1 MTPTVQEFID
11 ELSTAILYAELF
23 SNAGDQEK
31 LCSVI
36 NPASLDEISG
46 IAINGS
52 IVQSQVCA
60 LAAIEFATPS
70 LFAITVS
77 GNQIAVSSLA
87 TALFAVQV
95 AGGYAGGPNLA
106 TLCSEI
112 EAALINAIFIG
123 YTPNVGTAV
132 KDYVCS
138 VAAASGSVPSTST
151 GTASATSPPYPQN
164 TTTTGT
170 PTCASPTGLANS
182 VVPAPRALATANF
195 QVVPAF
201 ANANTVFKLQ
211 NLDIALSEASIATTC
226 LDQCVAFKANSTK
239 GPCLS
244 FTVNLGKPI
253 PPTGNGGPTQWFC
266 TGFDK
271 YLANDGSDY
280 VAVDVAGSY
289 MHSVGVN
296 RVCNGTY
303 RAY

>member
-1 MTPTVQEFID
+1 M
-11 ELSTAILYAELF
+11 LYVELF
-23 SNAGDQEK
+23 SNAGNQEK

-36 NPASLDEISG
+36 NPAALDEISG
-46 IAINGS
+46 VAINGS
-52 IVQSQVCA
+52 AVQSEVCA

-70 LFAITVS
+70 LFATVVS
-77 GNQIAVSSLA
+77 ENQRAVSYLA

-112 EAALINAIFIG
+112 EAGLIDNIFIG

-138 VAAASGSVPSTST
+138 VAAASGSVPSTSKA
-151 GTASATSPPYPQN
+151 TACATSPPYPQN
-164 TTTTGT
+164 TTMAST
-170 PTCASPTGLANS
+170 PTCTSPTGFANS
-182 VVPAPRALATANF
+182 VVPAPRALATSEFEVKPSFSDAH
-195 QVVPAF
+195 
-201 ANANTVFKLQ
+201 TVFQKRT
-211 NLDIALSEASIATTC
+211 LDITLSEASIATSC
-226 LDQCVAFKANSTK
+226 LDECVAYKANSTT

-244 FTVNLGKPI
+244 FNVNLGKPI

-266 TGFDK
+266 SGFDE
-271 YLANDGSDY
+271 YLASDGSDY
-280 VAVDVAGSY
+280 EAVDVAGSY
-289 MHSVGVN
+289 MYSLGVN